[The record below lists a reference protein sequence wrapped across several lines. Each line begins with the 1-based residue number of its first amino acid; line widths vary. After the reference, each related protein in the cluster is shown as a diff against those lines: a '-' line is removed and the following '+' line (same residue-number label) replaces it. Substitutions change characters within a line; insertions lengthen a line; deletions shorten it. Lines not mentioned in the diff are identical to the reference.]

1 MTRTTTRRKAWA
13 QGACTSLAFG
23 AAAAALAVMPQVLS
37 PYLLIL
43 LCHALVFALACLGL
57 NLVFGLGGL
66 LSLGH
71 APYFG
76 IGAYAGAFLYRFWE
90 LESLELYLLA
100 GFLSATALAAAF
112 GFLCTRATRI
122 HFAIL
127 TLALGQMVH
136 ALFISGAAFEPF
148 GGLGRGLYLLGGGG
162 MYIPRFTILG
172 TQHPPQAFIP
182 VLYHVIVVV
191 FLGVTAL
198 LWRVHRSPF
207 ANALRSIRDNETR
220 AKFIGLPV
228 RRYRWYAFI
237 LSGMVMGLAGGLY
250 GQLSRQI
257 TPEQLHWLFSANL
270 VLATIL
276 GGTRDFLGPVLGAF
290 LFMALDELSSWWT
303 LGRRAL
309 MGVMLIAVVFAFPR
323 GLAGGLTALWER
335 RHRLAGRAG
344 GTAQRG

>member
-1 MTRTTTRRKAWA
+1 MTLVSDANAPCARTW
-13 QGACTSLAFG
+13 LAFG
-23 AAAAALAVMPQVLS
+23 AATAALALMPQFLS
-37 PYLLIL
+37 PYLLVL
-43 LCHALVFALACLGL
+43 LCYVLVFALACLGL
-57 NLVFGLGGL
+57 NLLLGVSGL

-76 IGAYAGAFLYRFWE
+76 IGAYTGAFLYRFWN
-90 LESLELYLLA
+90 LESLEFYLLVGVLA
-100 GFLSATALAAAF
+100 ATLLAAAF

-122 HFAIL
+122 HFTIL
-127 TLALGQMVH
+127 TLALGQTVH
-136 ALFISGAAFEPF
+136 ALFISGAVFEPF

-172 TQHPPQAFIP
+172 TLYPPGAFIP
-182 VLYHVIVVV
+182 ALYYVILAA
-191 FLGVTAL
+191 FLGATAL

-207 ANALRSIRDNETR
+207 AHALRAIRDNETR
-220 AKFIGLPV
+220 AVFIGIPI

-270 VLATIL
+270 VLATVL

-290 LFMALDELSSWWT
+290 VFMALDELSTWWA
-303 LGRRAL
+303 LGRGAL
-309 MGVMLIAVVFAFPR
+309 MGLLLIAVVFAFPR
-323 GLAGGLTALWER
+323 GLAGGLAALWSFSR
-335 RHRLAGRAG
+335 RWRR
-344 GTAQRG
+344 